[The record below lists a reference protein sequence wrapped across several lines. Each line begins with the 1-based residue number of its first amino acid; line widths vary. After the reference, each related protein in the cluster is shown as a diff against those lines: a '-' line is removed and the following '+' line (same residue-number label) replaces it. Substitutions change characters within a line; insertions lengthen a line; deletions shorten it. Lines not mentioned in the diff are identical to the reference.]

1 MRNIRVQFHRKWRTW
16 RSLLGEIQLKFH
28 FTVTWGSIPT
38 YPWRPFFDQRV
49 GWVGSVLKQK
59 RNFWWMSL
67 PLLNTWTCFN
77 ITSVLRWT
85 GPNLSQQRLSTSGIV
100 VEGPKNTQRGWG
112 TPRPE
117 HQHIK
122 LFLEKKLFQI
132 QLPAQILHNQSQLP
146 DFQTFATSLVFTVQH
161 HPRFHPVFV
170 GSQKCLDWHS
180 GAVLTKP
187 PFKVW
192 TLMTWGVNPKI
203 GGFTPQNIG
212 GVCCTLQMSSS
223 REASR
228 KLLPCQEWSTIWVF
242 KKKKKG
248 F

>member
-122 LFLEKKLFQI
+122 LFLEKKNV
-132 QLPAQILHNQSQLP
+132 PNSASSSNSSQPKSASRLP
-146 DFQTFATSLVFTVQH
+146 DFRNFVSFHRATPPSFPPRFCVTEMPGLTFWSSAHKATVQ
-161 HPRFHPVFV
+161 
-170 GSQKCLDWHS
+170 GLDLDDM
-180 GAVLTKP
+180 GCQ
-187 PFKVW
+187 
-192 TLMTWGVNPKI
+192 PKNR
-203 GGFTPQNIG
+203 GFYPQI
-212 GVCCTLQMSSS
+212 
-223 REASR
+223 
-228 KLLPCQEWSTIWVF
+228 
-242 KKKKKG
+242 
-248 F
+248 